1 VNLGRLMVL
10 GLLSAEG
17 PLHGHAIRRRAE
29 LVSVDRWGGVSPGA
43 LHRELHWLDR
53 EGLVRVV
60 RSEQPGRRPARTVYA
75 ITEEGER
82 ELAVLRDRALR
93 DTMLHPDPIGVA
105 LLFGGRVDAR
115 ELVEALAYRRQ
126 TVTAMLER
134 LASERV
140 RLAGRLDPL
149 GLAVFRRG
157 EHLLAAERNW
167 HEEVE
172 RALSATLEVTEG

>member
-1 VNLGRLMVL
+1 VNLSRLVVL
-10 GLLSAEG
+10 GLLAAEG

-43 LHRELHWLDR
+43 LHRELHRLDG

-60 RSEQPGRRPARTVYA
+60 RSEQAGRRPTRTVYA

-93 DTMLHPDPIGVA
+93 DTAPQPDPVGVA

-115 ELVEALAYRRQ
+115 ELAEALTYRRR

-134 LASERV
+134 LAGERA
-140 RLAGRLDPL
+140 RLAGHLDPL

-157 EHLLAAERNW
+157 EHLLTAERDW
-167 HEEVE
+167 HEELE
-172 RALSATLEVTEG
+172 RALSPDRGVTDG